1 MTVETVLENL
11 RQRAATTLGKATEG
25 LDAKALYELVKT
37 SLEAERAAFI
47 AAHRSGST
55 LTLNALLDI
64 EMQIREKIF
73 NVPRV
78 PIKA

>member
-1 MTVETVLENL
+1 MTVETLLETL
-11 RQRAATTLGKATEG
+11 RQRAATTLGKPTDG

-37 SLEAERAAFI
+37 SLDAERTAFL
-47 AAHRSGST
+47 AAHCGGGT
-55 LTLNALLDI
+55 LTLNALLDM

-73 NVPRV
+73 NIPRV